1 MPTILAGVL
10 LAVLLVPVGV
20 PAGEFYSWIDPS
32 GTMVLTDDPG
42 KIPPATER
50 SPVAVY
56 RYREAPGSPSDKPPI
71 AASTEM
77 TDREETHQPET
88 TQRVSRETASSARD
102 AQVPIA
108 SGVESEPAPVLIEA
122 PDAPLRGQYQW
133 MPLVAPI
140 YVGNSTV
147 TGFWCHR
154 SVSSP
159 VDAFTKFLRQ
169 RRVPPGGVPGASGGS
184 AWRHGGVSVG
194 VSGFDPVLRERQAL
208 MTKQAQL
215 HGLAMSSPP
224 SPPSSPLRA
233 PQRGSGHSAPRR

>member
-56 RYREAPGSPSDKPPI
+56 RYREPRGLPSDKPHS

-77 TDREETHQPET
+77 IVRGEVLQQESTATI
-88 TQRVSRETASSARD
+88 SRGAKPSARD
-102 AQVPIA
+102 SQVPIA
-108 SGVESEPAPVLIEA
+108 SGIESEPAPVLIEQ

-159 VDAFTKFLRQ
+159 VEAFTKFLRQ
-169 RRVPPGGVPGASGGS
+169 RQAPPGGGPGASGGS
-184 AWRHGGVSVG
+184 AWRHSGVSVG
-194 VSGFDPVLRERQAL
+194 TSGTSSQALGSGNYVYEQLLRER
-208 MTKQAQL
+208 
-215 HGLAMSSPP
+215 HSPL
-224 SPPSSPLRA
+224 PSSPLRT
-233 PQRGSGHSAPRR
+233 PQRGSGHSAPQR